1 MLPYASTTFLS
12 AFLLFLIQPL
22 IAKQILP
29 WFGGSAAVWTTCM
42 LFFQVTLLL
51 GYAYAD
57 ATVRWLKPR
66 QQAWLH
72 AGLLVLSL
80 ATLPILADASWK
92 PGGNEDPILRILG
105 LLAATIGLPYLL
117 LATTTPLIQAWYWRR
132 VGAGVPYRLFAL
144 SNFASLLALL
154 GYPVLVEPWLG
165 GVQAAWAW
173 SGLYALF
180 VVVCGATALHSIRS
194 GARAGV
200 EGAGA
205 GVQHEGAEI
214 QGSAATPSATD
225 SGTPPVPLSAL
236 SLTQWILLSAMG
248 SALLLSVTNHITQN
262 IASVPFL
269 WVLPLALYLVT
280 FIVAFD
286 HPRWYK
292 RIVFVPLLGIALPLM
307 AWMTESL
314 NLERA
319 VPLFAIGLF
328 VGCMF
333 CHGELSRLRP
343 HPRHLTLYYLMIS
356 VGGALGGLAVAIAAP
371 LALRGYYEM
380 QMALVL
386 LALIAL
392 WRLLDSHILVRLAAG
407 GVAAGVA
414 VLSWQTAQAYGD
426 GVRMMERDFYGVVRT
441 RDLTE
446 VFPFRAMYHGGIN
459 HGGQLLPPELNM
471 TPTSYFGPT
480 SGYGRVFASLP
491 PGPKRVGV
499 IGLGAGAL
507 AVYGKPGDHWVFYE
521 IAPTVVR
528 IAEQE
533 FSYLKDSKVKTEIVL
548 GDGRVSL
555 EREAPRQY
563 DVMAIDAFSGD
574 SIPMHLLTRE
584 ALAAYLKHL
593 KPDGVIVFQATNRFV
608 DIIPVI
614 RRLADEAGLT
624 TAYVGDWPE
633 FEQGAEYW
641 LSSTDQVIVT
651 RNARLLESEKIREV
665 AVPARERADLPPFT
679 DDYYNLLRILRNR
692 WSSQ

>member
-1 MLPYASTTFLS
+1 MLPYAITTFLS
-12 AFLLFLIQPL
+12 AFLLFLVQPL
-22 IAKQILP
+22 IARQILP

-42 LFFQVTLLL
+42 LFFQVALLA

-72 AGLLVLSL
+72 LGLLLASL
-80 ATLPILADASWK
+80 AALPIIASVSWK
-92 PGGNEDPILRILG
+92 PSGNEDPILRILG

-117 LATTTPLIQAWYWRR
+117 LAATTPLIQAWYWRR
-132 VGAGVPYRLFAL
+132 IGASVPYRLFAL

-165 GVQAAWAW
+165 GAQAAWAW
-173 SGLYALF
+173 SGLYAIF
-180 VVVCGATALHSIRS
+180 AVVCGTTALHSIRG
-194 GARAGV
+194 GAAVQAQRAPTPV
-200 EGAGA
+200 TAAAGTA
-205 GVQHEGAEI
+205 IA
-214 QGSAATPSATD
+214 
-225 SGTPPVPLSAL
+225 PLSAL
-236 SLTQWILLSAMG
+236 SLMQWILLSAMG
-248 SALLLSVTNHITQN
+248 SALLLAVTNHITQN
-262 IASVPFL
+262 IASAPFL

-280 FIVAFD
+280 FIIAFD
-286 HPRWYK
+286 HPRWYQ
-292 RIVFVPLLGIALPLM
+292 RMVFVPLLGIALPLM
-307 AWMTESL
+307 AWMSESM

-371 LALRGYYEM
+371 LALSGYYEM
-380 QMALVL
+380 QIALVL

-392 WRLLDSHILVRLAAG
+392 WRLLDAPVLVRLAAG

-414 VLSWQTAQAYGD
+414 VLSWQTVQAYGQD
-426 GVRMMERDFYGVVRT
+426 VRMMERDFYGVVRT
-441 RDLTE
+441 RDLTD

-459 HGGQLLPPELNM
+459 HGGQLLPAGLSM

-507 AVYGKPGDHWVFYE
+507 AVYGRPGDHWVFYE
-521 IAPTVVR
+521 IAPSVVR
-528 IAEQE
+528 VAERE
-533 FSYLKDSKVKTEIVL
+533 FSYLRDSRVKTEIVL

-574 SIPMHLLTRE
+574 AIPMHLLTRE
-584 ALAAYLKHL
+584 ALAAYLRHL

-608 DIIPVI
+608 DIMPVI
-614 RRLADEAGLT
+614 RRLADEAGLI
-624 TAYVGDWPE
+624 TAYVSDWPE
-633 FEQGAEYW
+633 FEKGAEYW

-651 RNARLLESEKIREV
+651 RNTRLLEAHRIKEV
-665 AVPARERADLPPFT
+665 ALPARERADLPPFT
-679 DDYYNLLRILRNR
+679 DDYYNLLRILRHR
-692 WSSQ
+692 